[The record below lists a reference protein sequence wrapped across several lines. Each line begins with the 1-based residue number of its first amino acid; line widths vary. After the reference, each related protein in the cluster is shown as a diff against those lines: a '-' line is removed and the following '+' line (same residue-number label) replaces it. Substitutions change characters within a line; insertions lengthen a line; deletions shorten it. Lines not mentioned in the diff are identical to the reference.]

1 MKQKFKDYYKKVVLQ
16 TAELSHAKRLK
27 VGAIAVKNNRIIST
41 GYNGTPAG
49 WDNECE
55 RIWYPMDIEFEQ
67 DPEDFQAEFSL
78 IDDRG
83 NRYQLITKQEVLHAE
98 HNLIAKLAQSNESS
112 KDAVM
117 FCTVSPCIECAKLI
131 QSAGIKKLYYID
143 NYRSNDGL
151 EFLKKCNIEIEKLS

>member
-1 MKQKFKDYYKKVVLQ
+1 MKQKFKDYYKNVVLE
-16 TAELSHAKRLK
+16 TAKLSHAKRLK

-55 RIWYPMDIEFEQ
+55 LKFYPLDVEFDQE
-67 DPEDFQAEFSL
+67 PEDFNEQFSF
-78 IDDRG
+78 IDGDG
-83 NRYQLITKQEVLHAE
+83 DRYQLVTKQEVLHAE

-112 KDAVM
+112 KGAVI

-131 QSAGIKKLYYID
+131 QSAGIEKFYYID
-143 NYRSNDGL
+143 DYRSNDGL
-151 EFLKKCNIEIEKLS
+151 KFLVKCGIEVEKL